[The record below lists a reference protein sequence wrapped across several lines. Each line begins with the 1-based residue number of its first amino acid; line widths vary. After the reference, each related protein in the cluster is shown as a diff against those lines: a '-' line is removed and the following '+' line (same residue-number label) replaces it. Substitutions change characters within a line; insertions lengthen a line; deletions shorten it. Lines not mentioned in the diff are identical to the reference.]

1 VEKFIS
7 LAGLGQSADL
17 AIREQL
23 ASQPP
28 FILEMASPIL
38 DQLAQGKTVSD
49 VPPILN
55 SLFRPSLQ
63 QFLISYIKY
72 DPRQEIAKLSI
83 PVLIVQGTTDIQVS
97 EKDARM
103 LAEANPKAELRVI
116 PGMNHVLKEVERDR
130 MINLQSYNQPDLP
143 IMPELVDRIVAF
155 VNGDQETGN

>member
-1 VEKFIS
+1 
-7 LAGLGQSADL
+7 
-17 AIREQL
+17 
-23 ASQPP
+23 
-28 FILEMASPIL
+28 
-38 DQLAQGKTVSD
+38 VSD